1 MLVPAAFTARML
13 LKISWTMIGARPSE
27 GSSMQRSRGSD
38 TSARESASICCSPP
52 ESVPAGCEAR
62 SRRRGKLAMARST
75 RALTFFR
82 SFRYLKP
89 PISRF
94 SRTLSAGKTRRP
106 SGTSAMPAAVRAW
119 AGSRVTSTPSKRIL
133 PFLESIDPATP
144 RRVVLLPA
152 PLAPIRLTI
161 SPSATSKDRSR
172 TAGTSPYASSRFF
185 TSRSKRPPEVGLD
198 HARVRLHF
206 SRRAFEEPHAV
217 IHDQDTLGDVHN
229 EVHVVLDHDDGRA
242 AFADHGKL
250 FEDKPHFGRVET
262 RGRLVEHEEL
272 RPCGERP
279 GNLEHALLTIGKRA
293 GPMGVLVLKTDK
305 GEKIHCLV
313 AESPDPARKKALPQR
328 HVLVDVKA
336 REHVLEQGELL
347 EEADFLE
354 GAGDAEPRA
363 LIRRQPDQVGL
374 SEGER
379 ARVGLIDAGEE
390 VQQRRLA
397 SAVRTDQPEDRPRK
411 DVQGDVVQCAH
422 PAEALIQLFCFEER
436 RHANL
441 FLKASH
447 AWTMPPGMKSTT
459 KVSARP

>member
-38 TSARESASICCSPP
+38 MRARESASICCSPP

-119 AGSRVTSTPSKRIL
+119 AGSRVTSTPSKKIL
-133 PFLESIDPATP
+133 PFVESIDPATP

-185 TSRSKRPPEVGLD
+185 TSSSKLAPEVSLD

-206 SRRAFEEPHAV
+206 ARRALEEPHAV
-217 IHDQDTLGDVHN
+217 VHDQHALGDVHY

-242 AFADHGKL
+242 ALADQGKS
-250 FEDKPHFGRVET
+250 FKEQPDFSRVQT
-262 RGRLVEHEEL
+262 CGRLVEHEEL

-293 GPMGVLVLKTDK
+293 GPIVAPVSKTHRGK
-305 GEKIHCLV
+305 KIHRLV
-313 AESPDPARKKALPQR
+313 AESPCPAGKKALPQR
-328 HVLVDVKA
+328 YVLADVEA
-336 REHVLEQGELL
+336 GEHVLEQGKLL

-354 GAGDAEPRA
+354 GAGDAKPRT
-363 LIRRQPDQVGL
+363 LVCRQPDQVGL
-374 SEGER
+374 VEGER
-379 ARVGLIDAGEE
+379 AGIGLIDAGEE
-390 VQQRRLA
+390 VQERRLA
-397 SAVRTDQPEDRPRK
+397 GAVGADQREDRAGR
-411 DVQGDVVQCAH
+411 DVQRHVVHRAH
-422 PAEALIQLFCFEER
+422 AAETLVQLFGLEER

-441 FLKASH
+441 FLKAIH